1 MRVLW
6 LVFLLL
12 PALAFGQSVGLN
24 TVSRSDTIS
33 ADGDYHE
40 FSTALLQGGFGSV
53 KVQTLDSYSGTWEVQ
68 CAVDGTNYDTGA
80 ELKLSASDSSTT
92 VTSVSDTIGIW
103 DVANASGCLSIRVI
117 ATGGF
122 AASDTVVVISA
133 TQSGGGGG
141 GGGTTTVDG
150 AFDGVLLDAASGDP
164 LTDTTADALQV
175 LIVDTAGTALTFVDA
190 ILFDMDSGGG
200 TQEGEAIGILCAASG
215 GAVLCGIGDG
225 TNGLTVNLGANND
238 VTTTSDDQQGDD
250 DSIAYSLTVP
260 VVASLLYCDN
270 GTTWERCEKTA
281 DPCDGAAKTRFNNS
295 ITTATTTEIINEV
308 ASSHIYICSLLI
320 QTDAANDVAVVE
332 DEDDACAS
340 PAAGTIGG
348 TTAATGLNLQQG
360 SGLTFG
366 TGAGYVLKTNATDRN
381 ICIISSAAT
390 QLNVSG
396 TFVAA
401 P

>member
-1 MRVLW
+1 
-6 LVFLLL
+6 
-12 PALAFGQSVGLN
+12 LA
-24 TVSRSDTIS
+24 I
-33 ADGDYHE
+33 
-40 FSTALLQGGFGSV
+40 
-53 KVQTLDSYSGTWEVQ
+53 K
-68 CAVDGTNYDTGA
+68 
-80 ELKLSASDSSTT
+80 
-92 VTSVSDTIGIW
+92 
-103 DVANASGCLSIRVI
+103 VI
-117 ATGGF
+117 ATAGF

-141 GGGTTTVDG
+141 GGGG
-150 AFDGVLLDAASGDP
+150 GGVAAEVTGEIVLVDAAGGDDI
-164 LTDTTADALQV
+164 TDTTANALQV
-175 LIVDTAGTALTFVDA
+175 LIVDAAGVDLEFVDA
-190 ILFDMDSGGG
+190 ILFDLDSGAG

-238 VTTTSDDQQGDD
+238 VVTTSDDQQADD
-250 DSIAYSLTVP
+250 DSIAYSLTSP
-260 VVASLLYCDN
+260 VVNALLYCDN
-270 GTTWERCEKTA
+270 GSTWERCEKTA
-281 DPCDGAAKTRFNNS
+281 DPCDGAVKTRFNNS

-360 SGLTFG
+360 SGLTWG
-366 TGAGYVLKTNATDRN
+366 NGGGYVLKTAATDRN
-381 ICIISSAAT
+381 ICLISSAAT

>member
-6 LVFLLL
+6 LVFLILS
-12 PALAFGQSVGLN
+12 PALALAQSVGLN

-33 ADGDYHE
+33 SSGDSH
-40 FSTALLQGGFGSV
+40 TLTTDTLAGGFGSV

-68 CAVDGTNYDTGA
+68 CAVDGTNFDTGS
-80 ELKLSASDSSTT
+80 ELKMTASDAST
-92 VTSVSDTIGIW
+92 VLTSVSDTIGIW
-103 DVANASGCLSIRVI
+103 DVSNAAGCLAIRVI
-117 ATGGF
+117 ATAGF

-133 TQSGGGGG
+133 TQSGGGSATSSGG
-141 GGGTTTVDG
+141 AGGT
-150 AFDGVLLDAASGDP
+150 FDGVLLDAAAGDP
-164 LTDTTADALQV
+164 LADTTANALQV
-175 LIVDTAGTALTFVDA
+175 LIVDAAGVDLEFVDA
-190 ILFDMDSGGG
+190 ILFDLDSGGG

-238 VTTTSDDQQGDD
+238 VVTTSDDQQADD
-250 DSIAYSLTVP
+250 DSIAYSLTSP
-260 VVASLLYCDN
+260 VVNALLYCDN
-270 GTTWERCEKTA
+270 GSTWERCEKTA
-281 DPCDGAAKTRFNNS
+281 DPCDGAAKTRFNAS
-295 ITTATTTEIINEV
+295 ITTATTTEIIDEV
-308 ASSHIYICSLLI
+308 ASSHIYLCSLLI

-332 DEDDACAS
+332 DEDNACAS

-366 TGAGYVLKTNATDRN
+366 TGSGFVLKTAATDRN
-381 ICIISSAAT
+381 ICIITSAAT